1 MFIQCSFFYFLCRRP
16 SSYTPLTRLLHA
28 SYTPL
33 TTGLNAFSMASGPA
47 LSNSNAHVVGDGRFG
62 GVGGGGHALGGGGY
76 GGLGVEELNGAYAP
90 PAPGSFAAMAQAF
103 LGPLEAFF
111 FLFGPL
117 EAALLACAL
126 ADADVC

>member
-1 MFIQCSFFYFLCRRP
+1 
-16 SSYTPLTRLLHA
+16 
-28 SYTPL
+28 
-33 TTGLNAFSMASGPA
+33 MASGPA

-111 FLFGPL
+111 FCLALSRPL
-117 EAALLACAL
+117 CSPAPLLML
-126 ADADVC
+126 TYADVC